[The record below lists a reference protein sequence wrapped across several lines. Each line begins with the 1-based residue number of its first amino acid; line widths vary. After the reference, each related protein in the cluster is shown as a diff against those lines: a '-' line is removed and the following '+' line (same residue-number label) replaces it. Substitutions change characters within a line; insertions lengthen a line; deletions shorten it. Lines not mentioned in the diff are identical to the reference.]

1 MDLNQLYS
9 SANSFWDQIS
19 PIIYAHVFFLLAVR
33 FIAGVRVPVR
43 STWNSLSGSDRYNE
57 IKRMLE
63 DLQVWSKL
71 PYLLIVLLLFYFVL
85 FSDLI
90 GLLSLS
96 RYTTVPYSPVE
107 LWVEFKPVDDLQTI
121 GSFGENSKTSLENL
135 SILKTSLLEQYRAEN
150 PREYKQYVGF
160 LVEDL
165 GRTTTYYHLAIVAL
179 VASFVLFFFE
189 LRRSRGLKRWVITP
203 LRFLLLWVAIVVVI
217 GLMRL
222 QTEHKIEQVELAER
236 FYLVS
241 RLTVNPPQGV
251 QELSKEG
258 RETLRAHLDD

>member
-135 SILKTSLLEQYRAEN
+135 SILKTSLLEAVMNSSRNSLGMQETEIA
-150 PREYKQYVGF
+150 RE
-160 LVEDL
+160 
-165 GRTTTYYHLAIVAL
+165 
-179 VASFVLFFFE
+179 
-189 LRRSRGLKRWVITP
+189 P
-203 LRFLLLWVAIVVVI
+203 
-217 GLMRL
+217 
-222 QTEHKIEQVELAER
+222 
-236 FYLVS
+236 S
-241 RLTVNPPQGV
+241 RLWNPHFYAIFAQV
-251 QELSKEG
+251 HN
-258 RETLRAHLDD
+258 TL

>member
-150 PREYKQYVGF
+150 PRACYELGQKSHRNADFTVSLVPSRSLFPAF
-160 LVEDL
+160 L
-165 GRTTTYYHLAIVAL
+165 
-179 VASFVLFFFE
+179 
-189 LRRSRGLKRWVITP
+189 SR
-203 LRFLLLWVAIVVVI
+203 F
-217 GLMRL
+217 
-222 QTEHKIEQVELAER
+222 
-236 FYLVS
+236 
-241 RLTVNPPQGV
+241 
-251 QELSKEG
+251 
-258 RETLRAHLDD
+258 